1 MSTRGGISTG
11 EAAGDGVYLDASALF
26 AVFDADDSAHLVAA
40 QTWQQLLAAGAPLH
54 TCSYVLV
61 ELSALL
67 QRRLGTGAVDALGT
81 YVLPWVSVLW
91 IDETLHAQAIAGLLA
106 ARRRDRSL
114 VDCAGFAAMR
124 RLGLRRVFTFD
135 QHFAEQGFAVLPQQT
150 SG

>member
-1 MSTRGGISTG
+1 MAPGGISTG
-11 EAAGDGVYLDASALF
+11 EAAGDGVYLDTFALF
-26 AVFDADDSAHLVAA
+26 AVFDADDSTHLIAA
-40 QTWQQLLAAGAPLH
+40 QTWRQLLAAGAPLH

-81 YVLPWVSVLW
+81 YVLPWVNVLW
-91 IDETLHAQAIAGLLA
+91 IDEALHAQAVAGLLA

-114 VDCAGFAAMR
+114 VDCASFAAMR

-135 QHFAEQGFAVLPQQT
+135 KHFAEQGFAVLPQPT